1 MTPCRDNVTFRRP
14 ALPRGR
20 PGGSA
25 MIGHVAPVT
34 PPSTDQLPAPRDEAS
49 ALAPYDAVLLFSFGG
64 PDGPDDVLPF
74 LRNVTAGKNIP
85 DERLAEVAEHYHHFG
100 GRSPINGQNLA
111 LQAALRDEL
120 ARRGIDVPVLW
131 GNRNWAPYTREALA
145 EAHAAGARRL
155 VALVTS
161 AYSSYSGC
169 RQYRENL
176 WTALDELAGQAGD
189 PQAGHPLVVDKVR
202 SYFNHPG
209 FVQANVD
216 AVVEAFGRFDD
227 ATGWPRL
234 VFVTHSIPDTMEEA
248 STVAGASYRE
258 QHLDVA
264 RTVAD
269 AASDRLGRAVEW
281 DLAYCSRSGPPSQ
294 PWLEPD
300 VNDHLGALAA
310 AGTTSAVL
318 SPIGFVSDHME
329 VAFDLDTEALETAR
343 ELGMT
348 VVRADSVGV
357 RAPFVSGL
365 VDLLL
370 ERAAIARADDAG
382 QERPAQETVG
392 GLPPFRS
399 VCAPGCC
406 RMRAGVDSGRPA
418 ACSSD
423 PLS

>member
-1 MTPCRDNVTFRRP
+1 MT
-14 ALPRGR
+14 
-20 PGGSA
+20 
-25 MIGHVAPVT
+25 T
-34 PPSTDQLPAPRDEAS
+34 PPNQASAQPADAT

-64 PDGPDDVLPF
+64 PNGPDDVLPF
-74 LRNVTAGKNIP
+74 LRNVTAGKGIP

-100 GRSPINGQNLA
+100 GRSPINEQNLA
-111 LQAALRDEL
+111 LRAALQAEL
-120 ARRGIDVPVLW
+120 ARRGLDVPVVW
-131 GNRNWAPYTREALA
+131 GNRNWEPYTREALEQA
-145 EAHAAGARRL
+145 RAGGARRV

-176 WTALDELAGQAGD
+176 WAALQEVAVEGAPEDLA
-189 PQAGHPLVVDKVR
+189 VDKVR

-209 FVQANVD
+209 FVQANTD
-216 AVVEAFGRFDD
+216 AVVEAYEGMDT
-227 ATGWPRL
+227 AAAWPRL

-264 RTVAD
+264 RSVA
-269 AASDRLGRAVEW
+269 AAAAERLGRPVEW
-281 DLAYCSRSGPPSQ
+281 DLVYCSRSGPPSQ

-300 VNDHLGALAA
+300 VNDHLEALAA
-310 AGTTSAVL
+310 AGTTSVVL
-318 SPIGFVSDHME
+318 APIGFVSDHME

-348 VVRADSVGV
+348 AVRADSVGV
-357 RAPFVSGL
+357 REPFVRGL

-370 ERAAIARADDAG
+370 ERAAIARADAAG
-382 QERPAQETVG
+382 EPRPGEATVG
-392 GLPPFRS
+392 ELPAFRS

-406 RMRAGVDSGRPA
+406 RQRAGVDSGVPA
-418 ACSSD
+418 ACSVD
-423 PLS
+423 PRS

>member
-1 MTPCRDNVTFRRP
+1 
-14 ALPRGR
+14 
-20 PGGSA
+20 
-25 MIGHVAPVT
+25 VT
-34 PPSTDQLPAPRDEAS
+34 PPTSDLPAAPTAGT
-49 ALAPYDAVLLFSFGG
+49 AGLAPYDAVLLFSFGG
-64 PDGPDDVLPF
+64 PNGPDDVLPF

-100 GRSPINGQNLA
+100 GRSPINDQNLA
-111 LQAALRDEL
+111 LRAALQAEL
-120 ARRGIDVPVLW
+120 ARRGIDVPVVW
-131 GNRNWAPYTREALA
+131 GNRNWEPYTSDALA
-145 EAHAAGARRL
+145 EALAGGARRA

-176 WTALDELAGQAGD
+176 WTSLDDVATRVGAPDGE
-189 PQAGHPLVVDKVR
+189 HPLVVDKVR

-216 AVVEAFGRFDD
+216 AVVEAYEGVDP
-227 ATGWPRL
+227 ATAWPRL

-248 STVAGASYRE
+248 SVVAGASYRE

-264 RTVAD
+264 RTVA
-269 AASDRLGRAVEW
+269 AEATRRLGRPVEW

-300 VNDHLGALAA
+300 VNDHLAALSA
-310 AGTTSAVL
+310 AGTTAVVL

-343 ELGMT
+343 ELGMSA
-348 VVRADSVGV
+348 VRADSVGV
-357 RAPFVSGL
+357 REPFVRGL
-365 VDLLL
+365 ADLLL

-382 QERPAQETVG
+382 LPRPEQATTG
-392 GLPPFRS
+392 DLPPFRS

-418 ACSSD
+418 ACSTD
-423 PLS
+423 PWS

>member
-1 MTPCRDNVTFRRP
+1 MTPPTSD
-14 ALPRGR
+14 
-20 PGGSA
+20 
-25 MIGHVAPVT
+25 
-34 PPSTDQLPAPRDEAS
+34 LPAAPTAETAG
-49 ALAPYDAVLLFSFGG
+49 LAPYDAVLLSSFGG
-64 PDGPDDVLPF
+64 PNGPDDVLPF

-85 DERLAEVAEHYHHFG
+85 DDRLAEVAEHYHHFG
-100 GRSPINGQNLA
+100 GRSPINEQNLA
-111 LQAALRDEL
+111 LRAALQDEL
-120 ARRGIDVPVLW
+120 RRRGLDVPVVW
-131 GNRNWAPYTREALA
+131 GNRNWEPYTSDALA
-145 EAHAAGARRL
+145 EALSGGARRV

-176 WTALDELAGQAGD
+176 WTSLDDVATRAGAPAGE
-189 PQAGHPLVVDKVR
+189 HPLVVDKVR

-216 AVVEAFGRFDD
+216 AVVEAYEGVDPGT
-227 ATGWPRL
+227 AWPRL

-248 STVAGASYRE
+248 SVVAGASYRE

-264 RTVAD
+264 RTVAAD
-269 AASDRLGRAVEW
+269 ASRRLGRPVEW

-300 VNDHLGALAA
+300 VNDHLAALSA
-310 AGTTSAVL
+310 AGTTSVVL
-318 SPIGFVSDHME
+318 APIGFVSDHME
-329 VAFDLDTEALETAR
+329 VAFDLDTEALATAR
-343 ELGMT
+343 ELGMSA
-348 VVRADSVGV
+348 VRADSVGV
-357 RAPFVSGL
+357 REPFVRGL

-382 QERPAQETVG
+382 LPRPEQATAG
-392 GLPPFRS
+392 DLPPFRS

-418 ACSSD
+418 ACSTD
-423 PLS
+423 PWS

>member
-1 MTPCRDNVTFRRP
+1 MP
-14 ALPRGR
+14 
-20 PGGSA
+20 
-25 MIGHVAPVT
+25 PVT
-34 PPSTDQLPAPRDEAS
+34 PPTTDLPADLS
-49 ALAPYDAVLLFSFGG
+49 AGTADLAPYDAVLLFSFGG

-100 GRSPINGQNLA
+100 GRSPINEQNLA
-111 LQAALRDEL
+111 LRAALEEEL
-120 ARRGIDVPVLW
+120 RRRGLDLPVVW
-131 GNRNWAPYTREALA
+131 GNRNWQPYTREALA
-145 EAHAAGARRL
+145 EARAAGARRV

-176 WTALDELAGQAGD
+176 WTALEDVTADGGE
-189 PQAGHPLVVDKVR
+189 PLVVDKVR

-209 FVQANVD
+209 FVHANVD
-216 AVVEAFGRFDD
+216 AVVEAFEGIAADV
-227 ATGWPRL
+227 AWPRL
-234 VFVTHSIPDTMEEA
+234 VFVTHSIPDTMEAA

-264 RTVAD
+264 RTVAT
-269 AASDRLGRAVEW
+269 AAAQRLGRPVEW

-300 VNDHLGALAA
+300 VNDHLAALAS
-310 AGTTSAVL
+310 AGTTSVVL

-329 VAFDLDTEALETAR
+329 VAFDLDTEALATAR
-343 ELGMT
+343 ELGMAA
-348 VVRADSVGV
+348 VRADSVGV
-357 RAPFVSGL
+357 REPFVRGL
-365 VDLLL
+365 ADLLL

-382 QERPAQETVG
+382 RPRPAQATEG

-399 VCAPGCC
+399 VCVPGCC
-406 RMRAGVDSGRPA
+406 RMREGVDSGRPA
-418 ACSSD
+418 ACSMD
-423 PLS
+423 PSS